1 MTSNDAVRRLT
12 AEFRRAHNAYATA
25 VRASN
30 KWGMLSGTS
39 LHQTLK
45 GVVKDAKRKRDRLET
60 QLKALTSAPAAP
72 PAVPS
77 PAAPAGPDR
86 RRRRRRRPR
95 PAPAPR
101 VTQLPDVDTVLRA
114 PTVHRRAW
122 LEQLCATMAHRVA
135 CGRVC
140 VSHEASSSPQG
151 ALMDA
156 SATWR
161 HTVLPRVEARCGKPD
176 GGAWNDVYFL
186 SAEDV
191 RALGLPGE
199 EPAVVRFTSPK
210 TLLQHDDALLELAFS
225 VLASEQGYGVRVRS
239 ASLFLS
245 EWQLAKRSRPDWRL
259 LLFMDRAD
267 GTLCKL
273 GDALGSLAPAQAAVT
288 ALRLYEACAKL
299 SNECI
304 FHLDLKT
311 KNVLFEKSGDR
322 IYVIDF
328 DPQYVF
334 HLDTVH
340 PKAAMLVHLVLL
352 VMHLRVSFRRDWRC
366 VEDMIRLLQVPLL
379 RLWRQTLDGAFEGAT
394 VLLQIQMPRRHAE
407 SRFPYVKDRDRLVG
421 EDKLRKLLPAMCYD
435 YFLDADA
442 DVRARSVA
450 WPHWRFSTVGGFG
463 HGVLYPLLPQL
474 LRFALFP
481 EQPVPPHLEA
491 MLACERR
498 ER

>member
-1 MTSNDAVRRLT
+1 MTSSDAIRRLT
-12 AEFRRAHNAYATA
+12 AEFRRAHNTYVLV
-25 VRASN
+25 VRASK
-30 KWGMLSGTS
+30 KWNMLSGTP
-39 LHQTLK
+39 LHETMK
-45 GVVKDAKRKRDRLET
+45 GVVKDAKRERDRLKEE
-60 QLKALTSAPAAP
+60 LEALAPAA
-72 PAVPS
+72 APS
-77 PAAPAGPDR
+77 PAAPAAPE
-86 RRRRRRRPR
+86 P
-95 PAPAPR
+95 PAPPVPALPPAPP
-101 VTQLPDVDTVLRA
+101 VTQLPDVDAVLQT
-114 PTVHRRAW
+114 PTVNRRAW
-122 LEQLCATMAHRVA
+122 LEQLCARMAHRVA

-140 VSHEASSSPQG
+140 VPHDAPPWPHG
-151 ALMDA
+151 APMDA

-161 HTVLPRVEARCGKPD
+161 ETVLPCVEARCGTP
-176 GGAWNDVYFL
+176 GGGSWNDVYFL

-199 EPAVVRFTSPK
+199 EAAVVRFTSPK

-273 GDALGSLAPAQAAVT
+273 GDVLNSLAPAQAAVT

-334 HLDTVH
+334 HLDAVH

-352 VMHLRVSFRRDWRC
+352 AMHLRVSFRKDWRC
-366 VEDMIRLLQVPLL
+366 VEEMIRLLRVPLL
-379 RLWRQTLDGAFEGAT
+379 QLWRQTLDCAFEGAK

-407 SRFPYVKDRDRLVG
+407 SRFPYVKDRERLVG
-421 EDKLRKLLPAMCYD
+421 DDKLRKLLPAMCYD
-435 YFLDADA
+435 YFFDADA
-442 DVRARSVA
+442 EVRSRRATE

-463 HGVLYPLLPQL
+463 HGILYPLLPQL
-474 LRFALFP
+474 LRFALFA
-481 EQPVPPHLEA
+481 EQPVPPQLEA
-491 MLACERR
+491 MLAYEGR